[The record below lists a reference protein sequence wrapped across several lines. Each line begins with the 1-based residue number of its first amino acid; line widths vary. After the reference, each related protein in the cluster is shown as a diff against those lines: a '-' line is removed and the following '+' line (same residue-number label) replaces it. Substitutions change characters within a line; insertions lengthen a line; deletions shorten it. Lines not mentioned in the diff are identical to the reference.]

1 MSHALY
7 HQRRREAA
15 LPRWKE
21 AYDMKQAGRKY
32 KHIAAAFRITI
43 RRAFTMVENY
53 ASHRIGAPIN
63 RK

>member
-7 HQRRREAA
+7 HKSRREEA

-21 AYDMKQAGRKY
+21 AYEMKQAGRKY
-32 KHIAAAFRITI
+32 REIAAAFNITI
-43 RRAFTMVENY
+43 RRAFTMVQNY
-53 ASHRIGAPIN
+53 TSHRIGAPIN